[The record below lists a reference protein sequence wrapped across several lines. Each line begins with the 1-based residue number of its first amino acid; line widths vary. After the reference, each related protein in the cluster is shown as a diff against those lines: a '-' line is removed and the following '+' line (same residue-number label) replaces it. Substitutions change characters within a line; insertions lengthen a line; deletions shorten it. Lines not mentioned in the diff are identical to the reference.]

1 MPSATALL
9 RQAAALYD
17 DSQRPFATQAQQAW
31 KGGFISGAAW
41 MELVLAELRGQPQR
55 PVPVC
60 LQGFGMF
67 KYALATLA
75 ASIVLLL
82 AITTGF
88 YPLMLLC
95 IPAFYAVE
103 VQMVF
108 LFPIVLD
115 RLPRPFYTSWQWTR
129 AAGGTVAAMR
139 IVLVLAAVML
149 FGGLFQKGFIR
160 CWCLGCLAV
169 VLWYER
175 LRQARDQF
183 ARAASPAYR
192 AD

>member
-17 DSQRPFATQAQQAW
+17 DPRRPFAAQAQQAW

-41 MELVLAELRGQPQR
+41 MELVIAELRGQQQR
-55 PVPVC
+55 PVPAC
-60 LQGFGMF
+60 LQKFGIF

-75 ASIVLLL
+75 ASMVLCLTI
-82 AITTGF
+82 ITRVHPF
-88 YPLMLLC
+88 ALLC

-115 RLPRPFYTSWQWTR
+115 RLPRPFQTSWQWTR
-129 AAGGTVAAMR
+129 KAGGTLAAMR

-149 FGGLFQKGFIR
+149 FGGLLQKGFIR

-169 VLWYER
+169 VLWYEKI
-175 LRQARDQF
+175 RQARDQF
-183 ARAASPAYR
+183 TRASSPAH
-192 AD
+192 